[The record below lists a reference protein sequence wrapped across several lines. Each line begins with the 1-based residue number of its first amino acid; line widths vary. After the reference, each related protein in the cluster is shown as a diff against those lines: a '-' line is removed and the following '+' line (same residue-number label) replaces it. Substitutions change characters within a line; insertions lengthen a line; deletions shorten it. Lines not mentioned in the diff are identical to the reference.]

1 MMTEQPGRP
10 TEAFFWDMLDDLGLT
25 LSEERVAASLATYRA
40 ARPDLERLRAI
51 PQSFLE
57 PVFEPASALRWLEA
71 GGVSQ

>member
-1 MMTEQPGRP
+1 MTTEPSSRP
-10 TEAFFWDMLDDLGLT
+10 TEAFFREMLADLGFSLT
-25 LSEERVAASLATYRA
+25 EERLAASLATYRA

>member
-1 MMTEQPGRP
+1 MSEEQPGRP
-10 TEAFFWDMLDDLGLT
+10 TETLFREILADQGFTLT
-25 LSEERVAASLATYRA
+25 EERLAASLATYRA

-71 GGVSQ
+71 GGVSL